1 MSTILEA
8 DDTGTLHLPA
18 SLLPHPGPRR
28 RYRVE
33 TEGGQVVVDE
43 AESAPAPTAPKE
55 VKWDIE
61 ELRAWRKRVWG
72 DRVFTEAEVR
82 EMREFERGDEP

>member
-18 SLLPHPGPRR
+18 ALLPHPGPRR

-43 AESAPAPTAPKE
+43 AESAPTTVTPPT

>member
-18 SLLPHPGPRR
+18 ALLPHPGPRR

-33 TEGGQVVVDE
+33 VENGHVVVDE
-43 AESAPAPTAPKE
+43 AEAAPSAPTPQTA
-55 VKWDIE
+55 KWDIE

-72 DRVFTEAEVR
+72 DRVFTAEEVR

>member
-18 SLLPHPGPRR
+18 ALLPHPGPRR

-43 AESAPAPTAPKE
+43 AESAPPAVTPPQ

-61 ELRAWRKRVWG
+61 ELRAWKKRVWG
-72 DRVFTEAEVR
+72 DRVFTAEEVR

>member
-1 MSTILEA
+1 
-8 DDTGTLHLPA
+8 
-18 SLLPHPGPRR
+18 
-28 RYRVE
+28 
-33 TEGGQVVVDE
+33 VVVDE
-43 AESAPAPTAPKE
+43 AESAPTTVTPPT

>member
-1 MSTILEA
+1 MSTILET
-8 DDTGTLHLPA
+8 DDTGTLHLPPA
-18 SLLPHPGPRR
+18 LLPHPGPHR
-28 RYRVE
+28 RYRVA

-43 AESAPAPTAPKE
+43 VESAPPHAASPV

-72 DRVFTEAEVR
+72 DRVFTQEEVR

>member
-8 DDTGTLHLPA
+8 DDTGTLHLPPT
-18 SLLPHPGPRR
+18 LLPHPGPRR

-43 AESAPAPTAPKE
+43 AESAPPAPAPPA

-72 DRVFTEAEVR
+72 DRVFSEEEVR
-82 EMREFERGDEP
+82 EMREFERGGEP

>member
-8 DDTGTLHLPA
+8 DDTGTLHLPPA
-18 SLLPHPGPRR
+18 LLPHPGPRR

-43 AESAPAPTAPKE
+43 VESAPPPAALPE
-55 VKWDIE
+55 VKWDIG

-72 DRVFTEAEVR
+72 DRVFSEEEVR

>member
-18 SLLPHPGPRR
+18 ALLPHPGPRR

-33 TEGGQVVVDE
+33 
-43 AESAPAPTAPKE
+43 AESAPTTATPPT

>member
-1 MSTILEA
+1 
-8 DDTGTLHLPA
+8 
-18 SLLPHPGPRR
+18 
-28 RYRVE
+28 
-33 TEGGQVVVDE
+33 
-43 AESAPAPTAPKE
+43 